1 MEKEEEKKEPK
12 EKKEY
17 SDEVK
22 ALLAIDRNLKI
33 SKRMLLIFIIS
44 SLIFCGDIKYWSFVV
59 LFNLALYLLVENFQA
74 RVKEEMY
81 SSVRFQYE
89 VNNRICVSKETL
101 NNAFRVEVSH
111 YYRDLVKQNEELLK
125 FKKQSQKTMI
135 NLNLENQALF
145 EELSKGK

>member
-1 MEKEEEKKEPK
+1 MEKEEKKEPE
-12 EKKEY
+12 EKKEF
-17 SDEVK
+17 SDEVQ

-125 FKKQSQKTMI
+125 FKRQSQKTMM

-145 EELSKGK
+145 EELSKSN

>member
-1 MEKEEEKKEPK
+1 MEKEEKKEPE
-12 EKKEY
+12 EKKEF
-17 SDEVK
+17 SDEVQ

-81 SSVRFQYE
+81 SSIRFQYE

>member
-1 MEKEEEKKEPK
+1 MEKEEKKEF
-12 EKKEY
+12 
-17 SDEVK
+17 SDEVQ

-59 LFNLALYLLVENFQA
+59 LFNFALYLLVENFQT

-89 VNNRICVSKETL
+89 VNNRVCVSKETL

-125 FKKQSQKTMI
+125 FKKQSQKTMM

-145 EELSKGK
+145 EELSKNN

>member
-1 MEKEEEKKEPK
+1 MEKEEKKEPE
-12 EKKEY
+12 EKKEF
-17 SDEVK
+17 SDEVQ
-22 ALLAIDRNLKI
+22 ALLAIDKNLKI

-44 SLIFCGDIKYWSFVV
+44 SLIFCGEIKYWSFVV

-145 EELSKGK
+145 EELSKNK

>member
-1 MEKEEEKKEPK
+1 MEKEEKKEPE
-12 EKKEY
+12 EKKEF
-17 SDEVK
+17 SDEVQ
-22 ALLAIDRNLKI
+22 ALLAIDKNLKI
-33 SKRMLLIFIIS
+33 SKRTLLIFIIS

-59 LFNLALYLLVENFQA
+59 LFNFALYLLVENFQA

-89 VNNRICVSKETL
+89 VNNRICVSKEAL

-125 FKKQSQKTMI
+125 FKKQSQKTMM

-145 EELSKGK
+145 EELSKNK

>member
-1 MEKEEEKKEPK
+1 MEKEEKKEPE
-12 EKKEY
+12 EKKEF
-17 SDEVK
+17 SDEVQ
-22 ALLAIDRNLKI
+22 ALLAIERNLKI
-33 SKRMLLIFIIS
+33 SKRMFLIFIIS
-44 SLIFCGDIKYWSFVV
+44 SLIFCGEIKYWSFVV

-125 FKKQSQKTMI
+125 FKKQSQKTMM

-145 EELSKGK
+145 EELSKNN

>member
-1 MEKEEEKKEPK
+1 MEKEEKKEPE
-12 EKKEY
+12 EKKEF
-17 SDEVK
+17 SDEVQ

-44 SLIFCGDIKYWSFVV
+44 SIIFCGEIKYWSFVV

-125 FKKQSQKTMI
+125 FKKQSQKTMM

-145 EELSKGK
+145 EELSKNK

>member
-1 MEKEEEKKEPK
+1 MEKEEKKEPE
-12 EKKEY
+12 EKKEF
-17 SDEVK
+17 SDEVQ
-22 ALLAIDRNLKI
+22 ALLAIDRNLQI

-44 SLIFCGDIKYWSFVV
+44 SLIFCGEIKYWSFVV

-89 VNNRICVSKETL
+89 VNDRVCVSKETL

-125 FKKQSQKTMI
+125 FKKQSQKTMM

-145 EELSKGK
+145 EELSKND

>member
-1 MEKEEEKKEPK
+1 MEKEEKKEPE
-12 EKKEY
+12 EKKEF
-17 SDEVK
+17 SDEVQ

-44 SLIFCGDIKYWSFVV
+44 SLIFCGEIKYWSFVV

-89 VNNRICVSKETL
+89 VNNRVCVSKETL

-125 FKKQSQKTMI
+125 FKKQSQKTMM

-145 EELSKGK
+145 EELSKNN

>member
-1 MEKEEEKKEPK
+1 MEKEEKKEPE
-12 EKKEY
+12 EKKEF
-17 SDEVK
+17 SDEVQ

-125 FKKQSQKTMI
+125 FKKQSQKTMM
-135 NLNLENQALF
+135 NLNLENQELF
-145 EELSKGK
+145 EELSKNK

>member
-1 MEKEEEKKEPK
+1 MEKEEKKEPE
-12 EKKEY
+12 EKKEF
-17 SDEVK
+17 SDEVQ

-33 SKRMLLIFIIS
+33 SKRTLLIFIII

-59 LFNLALYLLVENFQA
+59 LFNFALYLLVENFQTK
-74 RVKEEMY
+74 VKEEMY

-89 VNNRICVSKETL
+89 VNDRVCVSKETL

-125 FKKQSQKTMI
+125 FKKQSQKTMM

-145 EELSKGK
+145 EELSKNN

>member
-1 MEKEEEKKEPK
+1 MEKEEKKEPE
-12 EKKEY
+12 EKREF
-17 SDEVK
+17 SDEVQ

-33 SKRMLLIFIIS
+33 SKRTLLIFIII

-59 LFNLALYLLVENFQA
+59 LFNFTLYLLVENFQA

-89 VNNRICVSKETL
+89 VNNRVCVSKETL

-125 FKKQSQKTMI
+125 FKKQSQKTMM

-145 EELSKGK
+145 EELSKNN

>member
-1 MEKEEEKKEPK
+1 MEKEEKKEPE
-12 EKKEY
+12 EKKEF
-17 SDEVK
+17 SDEVQ

-44 SLIFCGDIKYWSFVV
+44 SLIFCSEIKYWSFVV

-89 VNNRICVSKETL
+89 VNNRVCVSKETL

-125 FKKQSQKTMI
+125 FKKQSQKTMM

-145 EELSKGK
+145 EELGKNK

>member
-1 MEKEEEKKEPK
+1 MEKEEKKEPE
-12 EKKEY
+12 EKREF
-17 SDEVK
+17 SDEVQ

-44 SLIFCGDIKYWSFVV
+44 SLIFCGEIKYWSFVV
-59 LFNLALYLLVENFQA
+59 LFNLALYVLVENFQA

-89 VNNRICVSKETL
+89 VNDRVCVSKETL

-125 FKKQSQKTMI
+125 FKKQSQKTMM

-145 EELSKGK
+145 EELSKNN

>member
-1 MEKEEEKKEPK
+1 MEKEEKKEPE
-12 EKKEY
+12 EKKEF
-17 SDEVK
+17 SDEVQ

-89 VNNRICVSKETL
+89 VNNRVCVSKETL

-125 FKKQSQKTMI
+125 FKKQSQKTMMT
-135 NLNLENQALF
+135 LNLENQALF
-145 EELSKGK
+145 EELSKNN

>member
-1 MEKEEEKKEPK
+1 MEKEEKKEPE
-12 EKKEY
+12 EKIEF
-17 SDEVK
+17 SDEVQ

-44 SLIFCGDIKYWSFVV
+44 LLIFCGDIKYWSFVV
-59 LFNLALYLLVENFQA
+59 LFNFALYLLVENFQA

-89 VNNRICVSKETL
+89 VNNRVCVSKETL

-125 FKKQSQKTMI
+125 FKKQSQKTMM

-145 EELSKGK
+145 EELSKNN

>member
-1 MEKEEEKKEPK
+1 MEKEEKKEPE
-12 EKKEY
+12 EKKEF
-17 SDEVK
+17 SDEVQ

-33 SKRMLLIFIIS
+33 SKRMLLIFIIF

-125 FKKQSQKTMI
+125 FKKQSQKTMM

-145 EELSKGK
+145 EELSKNN

>member
-1 MEKEEEKKEPK
+1 MEKEEKKELEEKKEF
-12 EKKEY
+12 
-17 SDEVK
+17 SDEVQ

-59 LFNLALYLLVENFQA
+59 LFNFALYLLVENFQA

-89 VNNRICVSKETL
+89 VNNRIYVSKETL

-125 FKKQSQKTMI
+125 FKKQSQKTMM

-145 EELSKGK
+145 EELSKNK

>member
-1 MEKEEEKKEPK
+1 MEKEEKKELEEKKEF
-12 EKKEY
+12 
-17 SDEVK
+17 SDEVQ

-89 VNNRICVSKETL
+89 INNRICVSKETL

-125 FKKQSQKTMI
+125 FKKQSQKTMM

-145 EELSKGK
+145 EELSKSN

>member
-1 MEKEEEKKEPK
+1 MEKEEKKEPE
-12 EKKEY
+12 EKKVF
-17 SDEVK
+17 SDEVQ

-44 SLIFCGDIKYWSFVV
+44 SLIFCGEIKYWSFVV

-89 VNNRICVSKETL
+89 VNDRICVSKETL

-125 FKKQSQKTMI
+125 FKKQSQKTMM

-145 EELSKGK
+145 EELSKNK

>member
-22 ALLAIDRNLKI
+22 ALLAIDRNLKV
-33 SKRMLLIFIIS
+33 SKRLLLIFIIT
-44 SLIFCGDIKYWSFVV
+44 SLIFCGDLKYWNLAV
-59 LFNLALYLLVENFQA
+59 LLNFALYLLVETFQA

-81 SSVRFQYE
+81 TSVRFQYE
-89 VNNRICVSKETL
+89 VNDRVCASKDTI

-111 YYRDLVKQNEELLK
+111 YYRDLIKQNEELLK

>member
-1 MEKEEEKKEPK
+1 MEKEEKKEPE
-12 EKKEY
+12 EKKEF
-17 SDEVK
+17 SDEVQ

-59 LFNLALYLLVENFQA
+59 LFNFALYLLVENFQA

-125 FKKQSQKTMI
+125 FKKQSQKTMM

-145 EELSKGK
+145 EELSKNN

>member
-1 MEKEEEKKEPK
+1 MEKEEKKEPE
-12 EKKEY
+12 EKKEF
-17 SDEVK
+17 SDEVQ

-59 LFNLALYLLVENFQA
+59 LFNFALYLLVENFQA

-89 VNNRICVSKETL
+89 VNNRICVYKETL

-125 FKKQSQKTMI
+125 FKKQSQKTMM

-145 EELSKGK
+145 EELSKNN

>member
-1 MEKEEEKKEPK
+1 MEKEEKKEPE
-12 EKKEY
+12 EKKEF
-17 SDEVK
+17 SDEVQ

-33 SKRMLLIFIIS
+33 SKRMLVIFIIS
-44 SLIFCGDIKYWSFVV
+44 LLIFCGDIKYWSFVV

-89 VNNRICVSKETL
+89 VNNRVCVSKETL

-111 YYRDLVKQNEELLK
+111 YYRDLVKKNEGLLK
-125 FKKQSQKTMI
+125 FKKQSQKTMM

-145 EELSKGK
+145 EELSKNK

>member
-1 MEKEEEKKEPK
+1 MEKEEKKEPE
-12 EKKEY
+12 EKKEF
-17 SDEVK
+17 SDEVQ
-22 ALLAIDRNLKI
+22 ALLAIDKNLKI

-44 SLIFCGDIKYWSFVV
+44 SLIFCGEIKYWSFVV

-125 FKKQSQKTMI
+125 FKKQSQKTMM

-145 EELSKGK
+145 EELSKNN

>member
-1 MEKEEEKKEPK
+1 MEKEEKKEPE
-12 EKKEY
+12 EKREF
-17 SDEVK
+17 SDEVQ

-44 SLIFCGDIKYWSFVV
+44 SLIFCGEIKYWSFVV

-89 VNNRICVSKETL
+89 VNDRICVSKETL

-125 FKKQSQKTMI
+125 FKKQSQKTMM

-145 EELSKGK
+145 EELSKKN

>member
-1 MEKEEEKKEPK
+1 MEKEEKKEPE
-12 EKKEY
+12 EKKEF
-17 SDEVK
+17 SDEVQ

-89 VNNRICVSKETL
+89 VNDRVCVSKETL

-125 FKKQSQKTMI
+125 FKKQSQKAMM

-145 EELSKGK
+145 EELSKNN